1 MQHGK
6 AKAFIV
12 RDGPS
17 QIIVSPEAQN
27 LQGGLVEDAR
37 RHCAGELIL
46 LQDEELKQGQAV
58 AEPPVT
64 QGGAYAPPSRR
75 EIACR
80 ARLPRPAGGPL
91 PACPT

>member
-1 MQHGK
+1 LQHGK

-46 LQDEELKQGQAV
+46 LQDEELKQGQVTNTKWYLSPKAV
-58 AEPPVT
+58 VAKVQMAQVGRVVE
-64 QGGAYAPPSRR
+64 
-75 EIACR
+75 
-80 ARLPRPAGGPL
+80 
-91 PACPT
+91 

>member
-1 MQHGK
+1 MPLL
-6 AKAFIV
+6 
-12 RDGPS
+12 PS
-17 QIIVSPEAQN
+17 LKTVSISS
-27 LQGGLVEDAR
+27 VELGR
-37 RHCAGELIL
+37 GMP
-46 LQDEELKQGQAV
+46 V

-75 EIACR
+75 ELACR